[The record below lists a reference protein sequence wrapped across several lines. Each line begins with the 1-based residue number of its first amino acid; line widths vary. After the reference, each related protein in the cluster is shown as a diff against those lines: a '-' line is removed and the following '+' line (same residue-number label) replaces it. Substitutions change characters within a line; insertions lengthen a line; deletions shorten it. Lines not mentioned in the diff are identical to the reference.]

1 MILGPEMVQVLA
13 GENAA
18 LANREIIGATH
29 PAEAARGTLRGT
41 LRGNMLQVST
51 LTPFTVLMQ
60 LNQQHLKLL
69 TASAQIKCALLIV
82 LSVNQK
88 GALSPCLFFVL

>member
-18 LANREIIGATH
+18 LANREIMGATH
-29 PAEAARGTLRGT
+29 PAEAARGT